1 MSKEFDAPYK
11 ETQKIFSKV
20 EKRPHYR
27 EKAQAFDLEYAIAMA
42 LHEARTKAKLSQRD
56 LAERLHTTQS
66 VISRMES
73 GNANTTIAKLRD
85 YAEACGGTLQVKIGF

>member
-1 MSKEFDAPYK
+1 MSKQFDAAYQ
-11 ETQKIFSKV
+11 ETQKMFSKV
-20 EKRPHYR
+20 EKRPGYR
-27 EKAQAFDLEYAIAMA
+27 ERKTAFDLEYAIALA
-42 LHEARTKAKLSQRD
+42 LHEARTKAKLSQKE

-73 GNANTTIAKLRD
+73 GKANTTIAKLRE